1 MRILNKLLLYTIIT
15 VLSMIIISK
24 FKSLILLDF
33 LILIV
38 IIVAFF
44 IKILLTN
51 DDEIIIDFKSNRI
64 SIDKNRENPPKVQC
78 PKCGEFVYLE
88 LEVCP
93 DRPGVTY
100 IGECC
105 NRRIVIPMTDY
116 ECMKIND
123 FIIETIDE

>member
-1 MRILNKLLLYTIIT
+1 MNILFYISIILL
-15 VLSMIIISK
+15 VMIISTNIQ
-24 FKSLILLDF
+24 SLIVLD
-33 LILIV
+33 IIIMIIV
-38 IIVAFF
+38 ICVIC
-44 IKILLTN
+44 IKVLLEYN
-51 DDEIIIDFKSNRI
+51 RYKNNEIIVDFKSNRI

-88 LEVCP
+88 LEIRP
-93 DRPGVTY
+93 DRPVVIY